1 MSTSNCFFLK
11 CIQVSQEAGQVVW
24 YSRLFQNFPQFI
36 VVHTVKGF
44 GIVNKAEIDV
54 FSELSCC
61 LDDPRKDQYIE
72 NCKALMKEIKDH
84 TDRWR
89 NIPCSWIRM
98 INIVKMS
105 TQHKAI
111 YRFNAIPI
119 KLPMV
124 FFTEL
129 EQIASQFVWK
139 YRKPGIAQSNLAKE
153 EWNWRNQP
161 TWLQALL
168 QSYSHQNSINWL
180 IEKAK
185 DLQKNIYFCFID
197 YTKPLTVWLT
207 ANWKILQEMGI
218 PVHLTCLLR
227 NLYAGQEATV
237 KTEHGITNWF
247 QIGEELCQGCILSPC
262 LFNLYAAY
270 IMQKA
275 RLDES
280 QAGIKIVRRHTNNL
294 RCADE
299 TTLMAESEEELKSL
313 MMKVKGESQKAGLKL
328 NIQKTKI
335 MASGPITSWQI
346 D

>member
-1 MSTSNCFFLK
+1 MSTSKCCFLT

-24 YSRLFQNFPQFI
+24 YSHLLKNFPQFI
-36 VVHTVKGF
+36 VFHAVKDF

-61 LDDPRKDQYIE
+61 FDDPRQDQYIE

-84 TDRWR
+84 TDRCW

-111 YRFNAIPI
+111 YRFNAIPV
-119 KLPMV
+119 KLPML

-185 DLQKNIYFCFID
+185 ELQKNIYFCFID

-218 PVHLTCLLR
+218 PVHLTCFLFLASVWLPAFPGLWGASTGTFPSSVSIAKPPAWDGIYSPPRQRRVSISGSESHPQSLCPLR
-227 NLYAGQEATV
+227 
-237 KTEHGITNWF
+237 
-247 QIGEELCQGCILSPC
+247 
-262 LFNLYAAY
+262 
-270 IMQKA
+270 
-275 RLDES
+275 
-280 QAGIKIVRRHTNNL
+280 
-294 RCADE
+294 
-299 TTLMAESEEELKSL
+299 
-313 MMKVKGESQKAGLKL
+313 
-328 NIQKTKI
+328 
-335 MASGPITSWQI
+335 
-346 D
+346 